1 MANTTKKIVE
11 THVGKDVANII
22 SGYTKYNYC
31 YVCGKK
37 KAYFPYMNY
46 NKDLKIH
53 YCNSCCLSCLGTNWT
68 HMYPCSYYNAG
79 RWLMNPYEYY

>member
-37 KAYFPYMNY
+37 KAYFPYM
-46 NKDLKIH
+46 
-53 YCNSCCLSCLGTNWT
+53 
-68 HMYPCSYYNAG
+68 
-79 RWLMNPYEYY
+79 

>member
-22 SGYTKYNYC
+22 SEYTKYNYC
-31 YVCGKK
+31 YVCSKK

-53 YCNSCCLSCLGTNWT
+53 YCLTRTGFYESVLLELFRNKLD
-68 HMYPCSYYNAG
+68 SYVSV
-79 RWLMNPYEYY
+79 